1 MLVNAVNELAR
12 GLPSETTIQFIKS
25 LSRPLQDDILNEAI
39 HLFARNA
46 DVDLFNYDKI
56 QKIPSQLYIYM
67 FQSEDEGSTDFL
79 KKILAPKF
87 FGIKIGVPV
96 ILLINMSNKLVN
108 RRIGIVTEVNASSA
122 TITVQF
128 EIGVAVGRVK
138 TINGLMVNNV
148 RSSLIKRQPNSV
160 YKLSGVSKWA
170 STRYFYPPEI
180 VYSTGRNY

>member
-1 MLVNAVNELAR
+1 LLVNAVNELAR

-79 KKILAPKF
+79 KKILAPKIF
-87 FGIKIGVPV
+87 
-96 ILLINMSNKLVN
+96 
-108 RRIGIVTEVNASSA
+108 
-122 TITVQF
+122 
-128 EIGVAVGRVK
+128 
-138 TINGLMVNNV
+138 
-148 RSSLIKRQPNSV
+148 
-160 YKLSGVSKWA
+160 WD
-170 STRYFYPPEI
+170 
-180 VYSTGRNY
+180 

>member
-1 MLVNAVNELAR
+1 
-12 GLPSETTIQFIKS
+12 
-25 LSRPLQDDILNEAI
+25 
-39 HLFARNA
+39 
-46 DVDLFNYDKI
+46 
-56 QKIPSQLYIYM
+56 
-67 FQSEDEGSTDFL
+67 
-79 KKILAPKF
+79 
-87 FGIKIGVPV
+87 
-96 ILLINMSNKLVN
+96 MSNKLVN